1 MTFVF
6 KEITVVKDTHL
17 RKFSELSE
25 VQAAKRLPITPCG
38 PDEKLTDTTK
48 RA

>member
-6 KEITVVKDTHL
+6 KEITVVKETHL

-25 VQAAKRLPITPCG
+25 AAKRLPITPCG
-38 PDEKLTDTTK
+38 PDEKLPDTTK
-48 RA
+48 RT